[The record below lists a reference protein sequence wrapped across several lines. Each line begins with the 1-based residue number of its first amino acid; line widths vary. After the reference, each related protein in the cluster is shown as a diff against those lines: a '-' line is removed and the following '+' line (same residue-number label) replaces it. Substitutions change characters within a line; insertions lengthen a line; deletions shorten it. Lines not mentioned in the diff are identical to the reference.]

1 MSDGPGNAG
10 YSVRD
15 TLSQLR
21 LRELLNE
28 VKDRV
33 DQIIDA
39 RDRMDGL
46 VDAMLTV
53 TSGLDLADTLTTI
66 VHTALNLVDAR
77 YCALGVR
84 GHGPQL
90 SQFIYEGI
98 DAETRARIGDLPEGH
113 GVLGLLF
120 REPTAIRLENIADH
134 PSSVGFPANHPPM
147 RTFLGVP
154 VRIRDEIFGNL
165 YLTEKANGQ
174 QFTEDDEL
182 IVKALAAAAGV
193 AIDNARLYA
202 ASHARQA
209 WIEAIRDLTTEFLA
223 GTDSD
228 DVLALLVDR
237 VRGLTESRQ
246 VWLAVDT
253 DPERPA
259 DSTADIEVSHRSGAG
274 PATGTALRLGA
285 GLVGTAYRDRRPQR
299 VDDVESTELATEFP
313 GAGPVIV
320 LPLHTPDSVVGV
332 LIAVREAGAPP
343 YDDEILDLAV
353 AFTDQAALAIQLA
366 ETQRRVRELD
376 VLADRDR
383 IAQDLHDHVIQRL
396 FAVGL
401 NLQGTVPRSS
411 VPEVRERLTDAVD
424 DLQDVVQ
431 EIRTSIFNL
440 HGDAASATQL
450 RRRIEQAVHQQVGD
464 ADLRIAL
471 RIGGPLSIV
480 GVDLAE
486 HAEAVVREAV
496 SNAVRHA
503 QATAIE
509 VEISVGNDLVI
520 TVTDDGI
527 GIPGEIDASGLANLA
542 QRAETCDGRFTVAPG
557 PPAGDGRRRSGTR
570 LTWSAALH

>member
-1 MSDGPGNAG
+1 MSDTLGEAG

-134 PSSVGFPANHPPM
+134 PSSVGFPPNHPPM

-193 AIDNARLYA
+193 AIDNARLYT
-202 ASHARQA
+202 ASHTRQA

-237 VRGLTESRQ
+237 VRRLTESMQ

-253 DPERPA
+253 DPEHPTGA
-259 DSTADIEVSHRSGAG
+259 NATIEVSHRSGAG
-274 PATGTALRLGA
+274 PAAGTMLRLGS
-285 GLVGTAYRDRRPQR
+285 GLVGTAYRERRPQR
-299 VDDVESTELATEFP
+299 ADDVGPTELATDFP

-320 LPLHTPDSVVGV
+320 LPLHTPDAVVGV
-332 LIAVREAGAPP
+332 LIAVREAGQPP
-343 YDDEILDLAV
+343 YDDEILDLAE
-353 AFTDQAALAIQLA
+353 AFTEQAALAIQLA

-383 IAQDLHDHVIQRL
+383 IARDLHDHVIQRL

-401 NLQGTVPRSS
+401 DLQGTVPRTT
-411 VPEVRERLTDAVD
+411 VPDIRVRLNDAVN

-431 EIRTSIFNL
+431 EIRTSIFDL
-440 HGDAASATQL
+440 HGDAVSATQL
-450 RRRIEQAVHQQVGD
+450 RRRIEQAVHQQIGD

-480 GVDLAE
+480 GPGLAE
-486 HAEAVVREAV
+486 HVEAVVREAV

-503 QATAIE
+503 HATAID
-509 VEISVGNDLVI
+509 VEISVGDEI
-520 TVTDDGI
+520 TVVVTDDGV
-527 GIPGEIDASGLANLA
+527 GIPHLISSSGLSNLA
-542 QRAETCDGRFTVAPG
+542 QRAEAAGGLFSVAPG
-557 PPAGDGRRRSGTR
+557 PPAGDGRQGSGTR
-570 LTWSAALH
+570 LSWSAPLS